1 MKSKLLLKKF
11 FGVNDVFNVQKPD
24 LANSDPVSSKTNFDE
39 VLTHFEGSE
48 FGFLKSRSYFPSLKN
63 SIKQN

>member
-1 MKSKLLLKKF
+1 MESKLLLKKF
-11 FGVNDVFNVQKPD
+11 FGVNDVFNLQHKPD

-48 FGFLKSRSYFPSLKN
+48 FGFLKSRS
-63 SIKQN
+63 